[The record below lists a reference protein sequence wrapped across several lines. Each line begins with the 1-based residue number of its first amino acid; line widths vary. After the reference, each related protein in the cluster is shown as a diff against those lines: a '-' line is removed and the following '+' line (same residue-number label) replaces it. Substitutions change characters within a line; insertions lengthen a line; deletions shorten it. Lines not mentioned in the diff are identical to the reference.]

1 VDKIKRVSRRFR
13 ILFQF
18 LFYITPAMIV
28 WFWLS
33 IHGAFDIF
41 SQFGIGSEFFV
52 WPTTLN
58 GLTRFLGIM
67 ASILPASI
75 FMYSVHQL
83 IKIFRHYEEGDIF
96 STDNANRY
104 KKLAYALFAQVI
116 GGLFYKTLMSLV
128 MTFQNTGAGQKIIA
142 INVDGMDFV
151 VLITG
156 GIILLIAWVM
166 TEAQKVSE
174 DQSFTV

>member
-1 VDKIKRVSRRFR
+1 
-13 ILFQF
+13 
-18 LFYITPAMIV
+18 
-28 WFWLS
+28 
-33 IHGAFDIF
+33 
-41 SQFGIGSEFFV
+41 
-52 WPTTLN
+52 
-58 GLTRFLGIM
+58 
-67 ASILPASI
+67 
-75 FMYSVHQL
+75 
-83 IKIFRHYEEGDIF
+83 
-96 STDNANRY
+96 
-104 KKLAYALFAQVI
+104 
-116 GGLFYKTLMSLV
+116 MSLV